1 MKRAFAILAEPAS
14 YTVER
19 NEAVYDP
26 MGIKYAYIYSKSVAK
41 AEKLERVDAYCQLS
55 LWELYKEMRKVIREN
70 DVIIM
75 NGYVDR
81 TFWALF
87 VANMFKSKPV
97 GIDSDTQLVIPANP
111 IKRLIKA
118 ITLRFLFSRKWMYG
132 LAGGNHS
139 HKDLFR
145 HYGMP
150 EERIFLMP
158 MMVNNERFYYN
169 GERPTEPFTFLY
181 VGRLVD
187 FKHTPLMVQAFINA
201 FAGNDKVHLRVVG
214 DGEYMG
220 ELKSLAQGHKNIHL
234 LGAKFGNDL
243 TYQYHN
249 AHVFILPSTYEQ
261 WGLVVNEA
269 MCASMPVIV
278 SDTVGS
284 GYDLVKSQNTG
295 LVFKDNDVDS
305 LAECMKQFVLSP
317 ELYKGCSQNA
327 YKLMHDHWNY
337 DLYWDC
343 LTKFIESV

>member
-1 MKRAFAILAEPAS
+1 MKRVFAILAEPAS

-19 NEAVYDP
+19 NEALYDP
-26 MGIKYAYIYSKSVAK
+26 MGIKYAYMYSTSKAK
-41 AEKLERVDAYCQLS
+41 ANNLEEIDSYSQLS
-55 LWELYKEMRKVIREN
+55 LWALFKVMKNVVCEN

-87 VANMFKSKPV
+87 VANLSKGKPI
-97 GIDSDTQLVIPANP
+97 GIDSDTQLVVPSNP
-111 IKRLIKA
+111 FKRLVKA
-118 ITLRFLFSRKWMYG
+118 IILRFLFSRKWIYG

-139 HKDLFR
+139 HKELFR

-150 EERIFLMP
+150 EDRIFLMP
-158 MMVNNERFYYN
+158 MMVNNDRFYYT
-169 GERPTEPFTFLY
+169 GERPAAPFTFLY

-187 FKHTPLMVQAFINA
+187 FKHTPLMMQAFIKA
-201 FAGNDKVHLRVVG
+201 FAGNEKVHLRLVG
-214 DGEYMG
+214 DGEYMS

-234 LGAKFGNDL
+234 LGAKFGNEL
-243 TYQYHN
+243 TDEYHN

-269 MCASMPVIV
+269 MCASMPIIV
-278 SDTVGS
+278 SNTVGS
-284 GYDLVKSQNTG
+284 GYDLVKGQNTG
-295 LVFKDNDVDS
+295 LVFKDNDADS
-305 LAECMKQFVLSP
+305 LAECMKRFVSSP
-317 ELYKGCSQNA
+317 ELYKECSQNA

-337 DLYWDC
+337 DLYRKC